1 MNSYIKPLNEM
12 YCKNANTDNAFWEK
26 KYMRNQFEF
35 FGIRTPIRS
44 ELNKTFF
51 KQYKLPAQN
60 EIKNIVYE
68 LWNLPQREFQYFA
81 LDLLYKSE
89 KIWDKNFIEIF
100 ENIIVQKSWWDTVDF
115 IAAKLIGDYFLKYQE
130 NILKYT
136 EKWMNSGNIWLQRS
150 ALLFQLKYKKNTDFD
165 LLTQCIIKLKESNEF
180 FIQKAIGWILREYSK
195 VEPEKVWQ
203 FVSTVKLKPLSER
216 EAKRII
222 LKKFAA
228 IANGS

>member
-1 MNSYIKPLNEM
+1 MNSYIEPLNEI

-35 FGIRTPIRS
+35 FGIRTPIRA
-44 ELNKTFF
+44 EFNKTFF
-51 KQYKLPAQN
+51 KQYKLPVQN

-81 LDLLYKSE
+81 LDLLFKSE

-100 ENIIVQKSWWDTVDF
+100 ENIIVQKSWWDTVDY
-115 IAAKLIGDYFLKYQE
+115 IAARLIGDYFLKYPE

-136 EKWMNSGNIWLQRS
+136 EKWMNSQNIWLQRS
-150 ALLFQLKYKKNTDFD
+150 ALLFQLKYKKNTNFD
-165 LLTQCIIKLKESNEF
+165 LLTQYIIKLKESNEF

-195 VEPEKVWQ
+195 VEPEKVWR
-203 FVSTVKLKPLSER
+203 FASTVKLKPLSER

-222 LKKFAA
+222 QKKFPA
-228 IANGS
+228 IAIES